1 MQPTQGT
8 QKRWE
13 KLLEDYSEVFQD
25 GVGKLT
31 STKAKLTLKEGSQT
45 KFCKARPVPYA
56 IKPKVEIELMR
67 LEREGIIQVKFSD
80 WATSIVPIVKPNGTV
95 QICVKNYKNTR
106 NLHLQ
111 AEEHPLP
118 CIDDIFALEL
128 AGRQSFTEI
137 DCKVILSSDGVRR
150 RIRRV
155 FRRSTLIKSHIDITA
170 LYSE

>member
-1 MQPTQGT
+1 
-8 QKRWE
+8 
-13 KLLEDYSEVFQD
+13 
-25 GVGKLT
+25 
-31 STKAKLTLKEGSQT
+31 
-45 KFCKARPVPYA
+45 
-56 IKPKVEIELMR
+56 MR